1 MPLPEA
7 TDENCRVILV
17 RTGCW
22 STSKYELND
31 IMKYAFLV
39 TDVVNKDPRIQVHG
53 WVGLIDFAGITMGHA
68 QQMTHS
74 FIKNAVKCWQ
84 VCLF

>member
-1 MPLPEA
+1 
-7 TDENCRVILV
+7 
-17 RTGCW
+17 
-22 STSKYELND
+22 
-31 IMKYAFLV
+31 MKYAFLV